1 MSGLLFLTYED
12 FFPIKGSKGPMLGNN
27 LKGLS
32 LVFFYSPSCDHCRN
46 LMPIFKMLPNKI
58 GGCQFA
64 MINISQNRQ
73 VVEISRQTVVPIS
86 YVPYIV
92 LYVNGKPYIR
102 YDGPHEEN
110 EIKRFIFEV
119 ANNLQNREKFI
130 QSENKT
136 KQVEK
141 SRNPQY
147 TIGVP
152 LFGDDDDYYLEFDQ
166 AYVSIKK

>member
-1 MSGLLFLTYED
+1 
-12 FFPIKGSKGPMLGNN
+12 
-27 LKGLS
+27 
-32 LVFFYSPSCDHCRN
+32 
-46 LMPIFKMLPNKI
+46 
-58 GGCQFA
+58 

-130 QSENKT
+130 QSENKA

-141 SRNPQY
+141 SKTPQY
-147 TIGVP
+147 TIGIP
-152 LFGDDDDYYLEFDQ
+152 LFGDDDDYYLEFNQ
-166 AYVSIKK
+166 AYVALKK